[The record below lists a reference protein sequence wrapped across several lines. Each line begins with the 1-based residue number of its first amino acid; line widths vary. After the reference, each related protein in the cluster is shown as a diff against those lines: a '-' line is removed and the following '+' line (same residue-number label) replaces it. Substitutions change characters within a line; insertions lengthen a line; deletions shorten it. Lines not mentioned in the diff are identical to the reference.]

1 MTGRRVR
8 TLASL
13 VGILLALTAG
23 FLFLAKK
30 GREPEEG
37 QPSLLPLTA
46 DRIAEIR
53 WSFADGRK
61 LEFARKDGVWVS
73 ANDAGTDNGTGTVS
87 VSGAAVNSAETVS
100 SAETAGSAERE
111 NDTNTVREAELD
123 QKKVSR
129 LAASVTGIGVTSV
142 IKGEDPSAYGL
153 EEPASVLTVTD
164 TDGKAA
170 EIQIG
175 MQNEMTQDVY
185 CMLNGDRETVYAV
198 KPSILDLADLSMED
212 YIKKK

>member
-73 ANDAGTDNGTGTVS
+73 TNDAGTDNGTGTVS
-87 VSGAAVNSAETVS
+87 VSGAAVN
-100 SAETAGSAERE
+100 SAERE

>member
-1 MTGRRVR
+1 MIGRRVR
-8 TLASL
+8 TLAL
-13 VGILLALTAG
+13 LAGILLALAAG
-23 FLFLAKK
+23 FVFLAKK
-30 GREPEEG
+30 GRKPEEG

-61 LEFARKDGVWVS
+61 LVFARKDGVWVS
-73 ANDAGTDNGTGTVS
+73 ADDAGTDNGTGTVS

-100 SAETAGSAERE
+100 SAETAGSAVRE
-111 NDTNTVREAELD
+111 NGTKTVREAELD

-142 IKGEDPSAYGL
+142 ISGEDPAAYGL
-153 EEPASVLTVTD
+153 REPSSVLTITD
-164 TDGKAA
+164 TDGMTT
-170 EIQIG
+170 EIRIG
-175 MQNEMTQDVY
+175 IQNEMTQDVY

-212 YIKKK
+212 FVKGK